1 MTADNHEKLIIRP
14 KNNHDLSLPSGN
26 SIAAS
31 LLLRLYHLIQQKNF
45 LEISTKIM
53 ESNALMAAENPFGFG
68 QLLNTIYMYLQKP
81 TEITLLN
88 TVNAEILNSLTKKFL
103 PESILV
109 LVRDKSQLANL
120 SKYPFFAGKEFP
132 EQKTIVFVCKNFSC
146 SLPLASTEEVG
157 EALLTKKSKT

>member
-1 MTADNHEKLIIRP
+1 
-14 KNNHDLSLPSGN
+14 
-26 SIAAS
+26 
-31 LLLRLYHLIQQKNF
+31 
-45 LEISTKIM
+45 
-53 ESNALMAAENPFGFG
+53 
-68 QLLNTIYMYLQKP
+68 MYLQKP

-109 LVRDKSQLANL
+109 LVRDKSQLNNL

-132 EQKTIVFVCKNFSC
+132 EQKTIVFVCKDFSC
-146 SLPLASTEEVG
+146 SLPLTSIEEVD